1 MDRDEVR
8 ETVGREGV
16 WLIRRICSGG
26 IRTRES
32 IVRASD
38 ARLKS
43 QCFSSWSP
51 ARVFPLCQGKKT
63 SDTARM
69 FV

>member
-8 ETVGREGV
+8 ETVGREVV

-43 QCFSSWSP
+43 QCFSPWSP
-51 ARVFPLCQGKKT
+51 A
-63 SDTARM
+63 
-69 FV
+69 